1 MEYWASEIE
10 WMFCHEGVWQYPVVW
25 WQIIPHG
32 FLCRINYS
40 WRAAES
46 FLIPGA
52 LRDRSP
58 VCSMT
63 GWMTMTI
70 PMSCHTD
77 PTMSCPFDPR
87 MSDLCHIDPIPE
99 HPISCLTR
107 QVLRSAALSDR
118 SKLSSQ
124 SLSKLKTI
132 SLHQF
137 IFQLLHNNLTF
148 DILVC
153 PETYVWWHL
162 S

>member
-1 MEYWASEIE
+1 MPFTWAEIE
-10 WMFCHEGVWQYPVVW
+10 VSWTCTKLLLWQYLVW
-25 WQIIPHG
+25 WQTIPAGKPSSLMG
-32 FLCRINYS
+32 FFVGLIVPGTLCNS
-40 WRAAES
+40 
-46 FLIPGA
+46 
-52 LRDRSP
+52 SP
-58 VCSMT
+58 VCNMT
-63 GWMTMTI
+63 GWMTNDYDY
-70 PMSCHTD
+70 PNVMSYRSHNVL
-77 PTMSCPFDPR
+77 SFR
-87 MSDLCHIDPIPE
+87 SQNVRFRVILIIPE
-99 HPISCLTR
+99 HPISCHTR
-107 QVLRSAALSDR
+107 QVLRSAALSDQ